1 MKQEMRS
8 GKKTKQQ
15 KEETNTMYLVTGATG
30 NVGSEVVEQLLAGR
44 KKVRVFTRD
53 PGKVAHWNDRVE
65 VVAGDLQQPDTF
77 AQALAD
83 VEAIFLMHQGPDL
96 EVCKQLVAAGKDK
109 GNPRIAFLSTILASA
124 PDSQIGK
131 LHKDKEDAI
140 RESGLPGTFV
150 RPGGFMTNLYWWIGT
165 IKTENVVRNP
175 MGTGRLASIAPEDIA
190 AVAVKAMT
198 QDLPDEVFELTG
210 GELLSVPQQVDILA
224 KVLGKPIQ
232 CVDVPTETAIQDL
245 LRIGLP
251 AQAAAAIGASFEAI
265 RDGRVTVVKDT
276 VEKVLGRRPMT
287 FETWARRH
295 ALRFV

>member
-96 EVCKQLVAAGKDK
+96 EVFNQLVAAGKDK

-287 FETWARRH
+287 FETWARKH